1 MDKKRQTIA
10 VAMSGGVDSSVA
22 AFLMKKEGYRVV
34 GVMMDVLDRDLKL
47 EPGCSACFA
56 KEIEVDIE
64 AAKKVAKKLNIPFY
78 LINLKDEGQAKVL
91 SFFKQEYRE
100 ARTPNPCIKCNIE
113 LKFGAIL
120 RELRAL
126 GVEFDLFATGHYSR
140 IEFHRGT
147 GQYRLYR
154 GQDPLKDQSYFLYHL
169 SEEQLR
175 GIRFPLGKFN
185 KSEIRKIAVEND
197 LDVSNKTESMD
208 FFKGGYH
215 KLFEES
221 LQSGRIVNARGEIL
235 GEHKG
240 IVRYTI
246 GQRRGLG
253 IAAPKPLYVLDKDKE
268 SNTVIAGYQ
277 DELFHSNL
285 IAEGMS
291 WVNMSH
297 LESQIEVKA
306 KIRYQHK
313 AVEVLVKP
321 HDKDQVEVIF
331 KEPIAAITPGQIVVF
346 YDQDRVL
353 GGGTI
358 QKFW

>member
-1 MDKKRQTIA
+1 MDKNKQTLA

-22 AFLMKKEGYRVV
+22 AFLMKKEGFRVV

-47 EPGCSACFA
+47 DPGCSACFA

-64 AAKKVAKKLNIPFY
+64 DARKVAKKLDIPFY
-78 LINLKDEGQAKVL
+78 LINLKEEFKTKVL
-91 SFFKQEYRE
+91 SFFRNEYRE

-120 RELRAL
+120 KELRRL
-126 GVEFDLFATGHYSR
+126 GVDFDVFATGHYAR
-140 IEFHRGT
+140 VEFHT
-147 GQYRLYR
+147 DSGQYRLYR
-154 GQDPLKDQSYFLYHL
+154 GLDPLKDQSYFLYHL
-169 SEEQLR
+169 CEEQLR
-175 GIRFPLGKFN
+175 SIRFPLGKY
-185 KSEIRKIAVEND
+185 KKTEIRQIARDNG

-215 KLFEES
+215 KLFKEP
-221 LQSGRIVNARGEIL
+221 LKSGRIVNTRGEIL

-240 IVRYTI
+240 IVRYTV

-253 IAAPKPLYVLDKDKE
+253 IAAPEPLYVLNKDKE

-285 IAEGMS
+285 IAKGMS
-291 WVNMSH
+291 WVNISH

-321 HDKDQVEVIF
+321 LKTNQVEVVF

-358 QKFW
+358 QRFW